1 MKQITVNT
9 PSGAYAVISGHGIA
23 ARAGAL
29 LESLEPISSVI
40 LISSPVVWRRW
51 GRLVEKSLRH
61 VHATQTIL
69 FDDRESAKT
78 LATVERLCRGLA
90 QAGADRRSL
99 IVALGGGVVGDVA
112 GFVAASY
119 ARGIRIVHMPT
130 TLLAQVDS
138 SIGGKTGVNLP
149 EGKNLVGAFHQ
160 PRLVITDPKM
170 LKTLA
175 ARQYRAGLYE
185 AIKYGV
191 IGDEILFRFLERRLP
206 EVLRQAPASLGWVLE
221 RCIRAKAE
229 VVSADERESGLRE
242 ILNFG
247 HTFAHALEAAT
258 RYRIFSHGEA
268 VGWGM
273 IAAAHLSVRMKMLS
287 PEQVARIAQLVW
299 RVGPIPKRPSIK
311 PERLVEWMRADKK
324 SRGGRLRMVLAQRI
338 GAVKTVEDVPE
349 DLVMN
354 TLRELA
360 ARGKR

>member
-29 LESLEPISSVI
+29 LESLEPVSSVF
-40 LISSPVVWRRW
+40 LLSSPVVWRHW
-51 GRLVEKSLRH
+51 GRLVEKSLQRA
-61 VHATQTIL
+61 HATKHIL

-119 ARGIRIVHMPT
+119 ARGIRIVQIPT

-149 EGKNLVGAFHQ
+149 EGKNLIGAFHQ

-170 LKTLA
+170 LKTLP

-191 IGDEILFRFLERRLP
+191 IGDEMLFRFLERRLP
-206 EVLRQAPASLGWVLE
+206 EVLRLGTAGLGWVLE

-247 HTFAHALEAAT
+247 HTFGHALEAAT
-258 RYRIFSHGEA
+258 RYRKLLHGEA

-273 IAAAHLSVRMKMLS
+273 IAAAQLSVEMKLLA
-287 PEQVARIAQLVW
+287 PEQAARIAQLVR
-299 RVGPIPKRPSIK
+299 RVGPPPKLPPIP
-311 PERLVEWMRADKK
+311 PERLMELMRADKK
-324 SRGGRLRMVLAQRI
+324 ARGGRLRIVLAKRI
-338 GAVKTVEDVPE
+338 GAVETVEDVPE
-349 DLVMN
+349 DLVKS
-354 TLRELA
+354 TLRELT

>member
-9 PSGAYAVISGHGIA
+9 PSGAYAVVSGQGIA

-29 LESLEPISSVI
+29 LESLEPISSVF
-40 LISSPVVWRRW
+40 LISSPTVWRHW
-51 GRLVEKSLRH
+51 GRLVEKSLLRA
-61 VHATQTIL
+61 HATKAIR
-69 FDDRESAKT
+69 FDDRESKKSI
-78 LATVERLCRGLA
+78 ATVERLCRGLA
-90 QAGADRRSL
+90 RAGADRRSL

-112 GFVAASY
+112 GFAAASY
-119 ARGIRIVHMPT
+119 ARGIRIVQIPT

-160 PRLVITDPKM
+160 PRLVITDPKL
-170 LKTLA
+170 LKTLP

-191 IGDEILFRFLERRLP
+191 IGDEMLFRFLERRLP
-206 EVLRQAPASLGWVLE
+206 EVLRQGPGALGWVLE

-247 HTFAHALEAAT
+247 HTFGHALEAAGH
-258 RYRIFSHGEA
+258 YRKLLHGEA

-273 IAAAHLSVRMKMLS
+273 IAAAQLSVQMKLLA
-287 PEQVARIAQLVW
+287 PEQAERIAQLVC
-299 RVGPIPKRPSIK
+299 RVGPLPRLPSIK
-311 PERLVEWMRADKK
+311 PERLIELMRADKK
-324 SRGGRLRMVLAQRI
+324 ARGGRLRIVLAKRI
-338 GAVKTVEDVPE
+338 GAVETVEDVPE
-349 DLVMN
+349 HLVES

-360 ARGKR
+360 ARRKG